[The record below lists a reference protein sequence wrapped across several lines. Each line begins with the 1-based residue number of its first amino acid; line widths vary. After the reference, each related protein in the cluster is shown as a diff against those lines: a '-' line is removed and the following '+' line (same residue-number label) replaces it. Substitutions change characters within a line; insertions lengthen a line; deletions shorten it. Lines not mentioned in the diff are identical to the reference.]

1 MMIEKECAA
10 HSWCCE
16 LQMQT
21 QEGMTKSAVT
31 ANALLEIRTEITS
44 SIKMKV
50 GLCGLYGNRDIPSQM
65 EEFAKNITKYVYRR
79 SEKRRLQRCDKPI
92 SVIAPFALLSHHF

>member
-1 MMIEKECAA
+1 
-10 HSWCCE
+10 
-16 LQMQT
+16 MQT

-79 SEKRRLQRCDKPI
+79 SEKRRLQRSDKPI